1 MWTVS
6 NGNCKGQ
13 PAKIY
18 QSGSERAAQAV
29 QDLNH
34 LLKGIPGPMLASAGH
49 GGDPEVEVAG
59 LVDGGAHSPSWSQ
72 SVKRSLHP
80 NVF

>member
-1 MWTVS
+1 MET
-6 NGNCKGQ
+6 
-13 PAKIY
+13 AKVNPQKSINP
-18 QSGSERAAQAV
+18 GSERAAQAV

-34 LLKGIPGPMLASAGH
+34 LLKGIAGPMLESAGH

-59 LVDGGAHSPSWSQ
+59 LVDGGAHSPSWNQ